1 MPLSVDFC
9 NASFR
14 DKVYCRNFGFTFQT
28 FCKVMMSNLSFIPS
42 RKHLGTKVTP
52 DLHVAYSKNGGSLV
66 IK

>member
-14 DKVYCRNFGFTFQT
+14 DKVICRNFWLYLSDLLQSN
-28 FCKVMMSNLSFIPS
+28 MSILSFIPS
-42 RKHLGTKVTP
+42 RKHLRTKVTP
-52 DLHVAYSKNGGSLV
+52 DLHLAYSKNEGSLV